1 MKRICKN
8 CTHWGYNNGKPMNDV
23 GESWCSE
30 MKQNTHA
37 CGNCFGKFKPLKQTR
52 MVDDL
57 GRIALPKEIRD
68 ELLVKEGQEMEI
80 SIDGES
86 IILKKL
92 KDE

>member
-30 MKQNTHA
+30 MGQNTHA
-37 CGNCFGKFKPLKQTR
+37 CGNCFGKFNPLKLTR
-52 MVDDL
+52 RVDDL
-57 GRIALPKEIRD
+57 GRIAIPKEIRD
-68 ELLVKEGQEMEI
+68 ELLVKEFQEMEV

-86 IILKKL
+86 IILRKK
-92 KDE
+92 EE